1 MACYPAWVSMSL
13 KLEDVSKSLAG
24 QRIVGP
30 ITLDFASAANTV
42 LLGPT
47 GAGKSTLLR
56 LFAGLERADSG
67 KVWVNEIEL
76 DPASLRTIRRKIGYT
91 VAGGALF
98 PHLSARDNVTLRL
111 RRAHISQAMIDRR
124 LAELASL
131 FRISSDGFKHYP
143 HQLTPWQKIRVAIVR
158 ALMADPEI
166 LLFDDVL
173 GDFDRQSRAKALE
186 QLSDILR
193 LLNKTVVWVTRDLN
207 EALNLA
213 DHAVLLLKGQVAQRG
228 HLMDLVDNPAD
239 QRVSE
244 FMRAERLWLH

>member
-1 MACYPAWVSMSL
+1 MA
-13 KLEDVSKSLAG
+13 
-24 QRIVGP
+24 
-30 ITLDFASAANTV
+30 
-42 LLGPT
+42 
-47 GAGKSTLLR
+47 
-56 LFAGLERADSG
+56 
-67 KVWVNEIEL
+67 
-76 DPASLRTIRRKIGYT
+76 
-91 VAGGALF
+91 
-98 PHLSARDNVTLRL
+98 
-111 RRAHISQAMIDRR
+111 
-124 LAELASL
+124 
-131 FRISSDGFKHYP
+131 
-143 HQLTPWQKIRVAIVR
+143 
-158 ALMADPEI
+158 
-166 LLFDDVL
+166 